1 MGERRGRARRSDRT
15 ARDRRLICAA
25 ALLFAAW
32 TLHADDD
39 LINPDRPGIAD
50 GSQTINRGTFQIETG
65 IDREHGENA
74 FPTLLR
80 YGITKNF
87 EARVESESALTH
99 PLIGFKAHLA
109 SAPSLGV
116 IVRAGEHHEGDVR
129 LAADINL
136 GEKWSLNPNIGINR
150 DRGAL
155 AALTVQYNLSERANV
170 FVDGG
175 YDTSQL
181 LVDAGAAWI
190 IGRDTQLDASATWGA
205 RGRGVPNVVYSA
217 GISRRF

>member
-1 MGERRGRARRSDRT
+1 MAF
-15 ARDRRLICAA
+15 LLVA
-25 ALLFAAW
+25 ALPA
-32 TLHADDD
+32 HADDD

-50 GSQTINRGTFQIETG
+50 GSQTIARGTFQIETG
-65 IDREHGENA
+65 INREQGESS

-80 YGITKNF
+80 YGLSKSF
-87 EARVESESALTH
+87 EARVESDSALTH
-99 PLIGFKAHLA
+99 PLFGFKVHFADT
-109 SAPSLGV
+109 PSLGV
-116 IVRAGEHHEGDVR
+116 IVRAGEHHEGDLR

-136 GEKWSLNPNIGINR
+136 GEKWSLNPNVGVNR

-155 AALTVQYNLSERANV
+155 AALTVQYNITPHANV

-181 LVDAGAAWI
+181 QLDAGGAWI
-190 IGRDTQLDASATWGA
+190 IGRDTQLDASITWGA
-205 RGRGVPNVVYSA
+205 RGAGVSNVIYSA

>member
-1 MGERRGRARRSDRT
+1 MRGAFALIVLIFSFAVLPAR
-15 ARDRRLICAA
+15 
-25 ALLFAAW
+25 
-32 TLHADDD
+32 ADDD

-50 GSQTINRGTFQIETG
+50 GSQTVGRGTFQIETG
-65 IDREHGENA
+65 IDREQGDNA

-80 YGITKNF
+80 YGISKNF
-87 EARVESESALTH
+87 EARVESDSALTH
-99 PLIGFKAHLA
+99 PLLGFKFHFADT
-109 SAPSLGV
+109 PSLGV

-136 GEKWSLNPNIGINR
+136 GEKWSLNPNVGINR

-155 AALTVQYNLSERANV
+155 AALTIQYNITQKANV

-175 YDTSQL
+175 YDTTQL
-181 LVDAGAAWI
+181 QLDAGAAWI
-190 IGRDTQLDASATWGA
+190 IGRNTQLDASITWGA
-205 RGRGVPNVVYSA
+205 HGAGVPNVVYSA

>member
-1 MGERRGRARRSDRT
+1 VKRALFGV
-15 ARDRRLICAA
+15 AI
-25 ALLFAAW
+25 LFAALS
-32 TLHADDD
+32 LHAADDPED

-50 GSQTINRGTFQIETG
+50 GSQTVGRAKFQLETG

-99 PLIGFKAHLA
+99 PLIGFKAHFA
-109 SAPSLGV
+109 DAPSLGV

-129 LAADINL
+129 LAADFNL
-136 GEKWSLNPNIGINR
+136 GEKWSLNPNVGINR

-155 AALTVQYNLSERANV
+155 AALTVQYNLSQRANV

-181 LVDAGAAWI
+181 LIDAGGAWI

>member
-1 MGERRGRARRSDRT
+1 MRNAT
-15 ARDRRLICAA
+15 FFAILLLAA
-25 ALLFAAW
+25 MP
-32 TLHADDD
+32 LHADDD

-50 GSQTINRGTFQIETG
+50 GSQTIARGTFQLETG
-65 IDREHGENA
+65 VDREQGENA

-80 YGITKNF
+80 LGISKNF

-99 PLIGFKAHLA
+99 PLLGFKVHFAD
-109 SAPSLGV
+109 APSLGV

-155 AALTVQYNLSERANV
+155 AALTVQYNLTQHANV

-181 LVDAGAAWI
+181 LIDAGGAWI
-190 IGRDTQLDASATWGA
+190 IGRDTQFDASATWGA
-205 RGRGVPNVVYSA
+205 RGRGVANVVYSA
-217 GISRRF
+217 GVSRRF

>member
-1 MGERRGRARRSDRT
+1 MRNAFAGLVA
-15 ARDRRLICAA
+15 I
-25 ALLFAAW
+25 LLLSAMP
-32 TLHADDD
+32 LHADDD

-50 GSQTINRGTFQIETG
+50 GSQTIARGTFQLETG
-65 IDREHGENA
+65 VDREQGENA

-80 YGITKNF
+80 LGISKNF
-87 EARVESESALTH
+87 EARVESESVLTH
-99 PLIGFKAHLA
+99 PLLGFKVHFADT
-109 SAPSLGV
+109 PSLGV

-136 GEKWSLNPNIGINR
+136 GEKWSLNPNVGINR

-155 AALTVQYNLSERANV
+155 AALTVQYNLTQHANV

-181 LVDAGAAWI
+181 LIDAGGAWI
-190 IGRDTQLDASATWGA
+190 IGRNTQFDASATWGA
-205 RGRGVPNVVYSA
+205 RGRGVANVVYSA

>member
-1 MGERRGRARRSDRT
+1 M
-15 ARDRRLICAA
+15 ICAVAFLLA
-25 ALLFAAW
+25 ALSLQ
-32 TLHADDD
+32 ADDD

-50 GSQTINRGTFQIETG
+50 GSQTINRGTFQLETG

-87 EARVESESALTH
+87 EARVESESGLTH
-99 PLIGFKAHLA
+99 PLIGFKAHFTE
-109 SAPSLGV
+109 APSFGV

-129 LAADINL
+129 LAADFNI
-136 GEKWSLNPNIGINR
+136 GEKWSLNPNVGINR

-155 AALTVQYNLSERANV
+155 AAITVQYNLSQHANV

-181 LVDAGAAWI
+181 LVDAGGAWI